1 MRFHRSLSQ
10 AAQQAEPNNLKRTV
24 PRQPVDWKAKYRFQD
39 EPEGYWRTCRL
50 SDISPM
56 GLGLR
61 MFGVT
66 PEDVHNERL
75 QVIIQLSGDVR
86 NAVAGMDNDVRV
98 GIELVELATDA
109 AKFVDSLKRS
119 DARW

>member
-75 QVIIQLSGDVR
+75 EVIIQLSGDVR